1 MKQRII
7 DHNNDLVLSPLKRTN
22 FGEICNGKECVLAD
36 LKWEESE
43 DEIFFF
49 SLNFA
54 GDE

>member
-7 DHNNDLVLSPLKRTN
+7 GHNNDLVLHPLKRTN
-22 FGEICNGKECVLAD
+22 FGEICSGKERVLAD

-49 SLNFA
+49 PLNFA
-54 GDE
+54 DE